1 MRHWRCSIRAED
13 AAMSVEKISVDKA
26 SVCPLDC
33 PDTCSLTV
41 TVADGQVSAV
51 HGSRANPIT
60 HGSIC
65 AKVAHSY
72 PAFVHGPN
80 RLRYPMRRVG
90 AKGEGRFE
98 RISWPQAL
106 ALVRE
111 RVTAV
116 IERHGPQAVLPLN
129 YAGPHGMLAYDS
141 MSLRFFHRLGASKL
155 DRSPLCGGIRSTAY
169 ASVFG
174 ATPGTPLQQV
184 NRSKLIIVWGNNAT
198 VCNLHLI
205 RQINQAKRAGA
216 KLVVIDPRRVRIAE
230 QAQLHLPVRP
240 GTDVVLAFALAAELE
255 RLGALDTD
263 FIREHVVGF
272 EPYMKAA
279 RAYPPE
285 RAAAICGIEES
296 DIRRLARWYQEASPA
311 VIAWGN
317 GLERNRNG
325 GSGLRAIAALP
336 ALAGKFGVEGGGL
349 VGGAGQAFP
358 KTPERL
364 TMPELAPSGT
374 RTVNIIDVS
383 RMILDPELDPPIRT
397 LFIYNHNPVIVHP
410 DQNRMRQALARE
422 ELFVVGIEVAMTDSM
437 AYADVVLPACTH
449 FEHAD
454 VYPAYGQQYLQRA
467 EPVIDPVGESLPN
480 TEIFRRLAATFGFTE
495 EAFRVSD
502 RQLMDAA
509 LDPNDPRM
517 QGMRPSEIPT
527 DRALRMEYEG
537 AEPVLFKNVRPRTP
551 SGKIELWSEALE
563 QRFGMPLPIYQPLT
577 SNYPLTLISPASEH
591 RITSTFGGLPASDE
605 APPLRM
611 HPQDAIAR
619 RLPEGAEVRV
629 WNDLGEVFLRLHIT
643 DEVRPGV
650 VCSEKGAWFRT
661 SRNGQT
667 VTALTPLHK
676 ADLAGGACFNDA
688 RVEVGAV

>member
-1 MRHWRCSIRAED
+1 
-13 AAMSVEKISVDKA
+13 MSVEKISVERA

-33 PDTCSLTV
+33 PDTCSLSVTV
-41 TVADGQVSAV
+41 TGGEVSAV

-60 HGSIC
+60 HGAIC

-80 RLRYPMRRVG
+80 RLRHPLRRVG

-98 RISWPQAL
+98 RISWPEAL
-106 ALVRE
+106 TRVRE
-111 RVTAV
+111 GVSAV
-116 IERHGPQAVLPLN
+116 IERHGAQAVLPLN

-184 NRSKLIIVWGNNAT
+184 SRAKLIIVWGNNAT

-230 QAQLHLPVRP
+230 QAQLHLAVRP

-255 RLGALDTD
+255 RLGALDTA
-263 FIREHVVGF
+263 FIREHVLGF
-272 EPYMKAA
+272 EPYMSAA
-279 RAYPPE
+279 RAYPAE
-285 RAAAICGIEES
+285 RAAGICGVDAEH
-296 DIRRLARWYQEASPA
+296 IRTLARWYQEASPA

-349 VGGAGQAFP
+349 LGGAGQAFP
-358 KTPERL
+358 KATERL
-364 TMPELAPSGT
+364 TMPELAPSNT

-383 RMILDPELDPPIRT
+383 GMILDPQLDPPIRA

-410 DQNRMRQALARE
+410 DQNRMRRALSRE
-422 ELFVVGIEVAMTDSM
+422 DLFVVGIEVAMTDSM

-449 FEHAD
+449 FEHDD
-454 VYPAYGQQYLQRA
+454 VYAAYGQQYLQRA
-467 EPVIDPVGESLPN
+467 EPVIAPVGESLPN

-495 EAFRVSD
+495 QAFRVSD

-509 LDPNDPRM
+509 LDSHDPRM
-517 QGMRPSEIPT
+517 QGMRASELPT
-527 DRALRMEYEG
+527 DRALRMEYDG

-563 QRFGMPLPIYQPLT
+563 QRFGMPLPVYQPL
-577 SNYPLTLISPASEH
+577 SSDYPLTLISPASEH
-591 RITSTFGGLPASDE
+591 RITSTFGGLAPSDQ

-619 RLPEGAEVRV
+619 GLREGAQVRV
-629 WNDLGEVFLRLHIT
+629 WNDLGEVFLRLHIS

-688 RVEVGAV
+688 RVEVSAA